1 MVSAQTLS
9 SIQLSENWRQG
20 LFVIDVG
27 FWSHRVD
34 NYWHG
39 DVHRP
44 AKVEAPTRPE
54 AGADGQGFADC
65 REAAMLSEP
74 AGRVWCLGGRHPV
87 TRPQSVFTVF
97 SSGSGT
103 RVVL

>member
-9 SIQLSENWRQG
+9 SIQVSKNWRQV

-39 DVHRP
+39 DVHCP
-44 AKVEAPTRPE
+44 AKVEAPMRPK
-54 AGADGQGFADC
+54 ARADGQGFADC
-65 REAAMLSEP
+65 REATIA
-74 AGRVWCLGGRHPV
+74 
-87 TRPQSVFTVF
+87 F
-97 SSGSGT
+97 
-103 RVVL
+103 

>member
-54 AGADGQGFADC
+54 AGQMDRALLTAEKLPCFLN
-65 REAAMLSEP
+65 RLVE
-74 AGRVWCLGGRHPV
+74 
-87 TRPQSVFTVF
+87 
-97 SSGSGT
+97 SG
-103 RVVL
+103 V